1 MMGQVNIMENKIN
14 LMGSEVVEGFEC
26 KPKKLDPNKPIMFY
40 KSIVYVCSDERCAK
54 AGKVDKAKE
63 LREIVKELG
72 LQKGKKRIKVSRSL
86 CQGACRFR
94 QVVQINSDFPNQKL
108 WLKHTQK
115 FNKEDWKELF
125 LKLANDEKIDKNL
138 IDMKVYE

>member
-1 MMGQVNIMENKIN
+1 MESNKIN
-14 LMGSEVVEGFEC
+14 LMGSEVVEGFAC

-40 KSIVYVCSDERCAK
+40 KAIVYICSDERCAK
-54 AGKVDKAKE
+54 ASGGLDRAKE

-72 LQKGKKRIKVSRSL
+72 LAKGKNRIKVTRNL

-94 QVVQINSDFPNQKL
+94 QVAQINSDYPNQKV
-108 WLKHTQK
+108 WLKHTHK
-115 FNKEDWKELF
+115 FTKDEWREIF
-125 LKLANDEKIDKNL
+125 LSLANDKKIQKSL

>member
-1 MMGQVNIMENKIN
+1 MESKKIN
-14 LMGSEVVEGFEC
+14 LMGSEVVEGFAC

-54 AGKVDKAKE
+54 AGKVDKASE

-72 LQKGKKRIKVSRSL
+72 LEKGKDRIKISRSL

-94 QVVQINSDFPNQKL
+94 QVAQINSDFPNQKV
-108 WLKHTQK
+108 WLKHTHNFK
-115 FNKEDWKELF
+115 KEDWKEIF
-125 LKLANDEKIDKNL
+125 LKLKNDEKLDKNL

>member
-1 MMGQVNIMENKIN
+1 MKSTMANKKIN

-40 KSIVYVCSDERCAK
+40 KAIVYICTDERCAK
-54 AGKVDKAKE
+54 AGKVDKASE

-72 LQKGKKRIKVSRSL
+72 LEKGKYRIKISRSL

-94 QVVQINSDFPNQKL
+94 QVVQINSDFPNQKI
-108 WLKHTQK
+108 WLKHTHN
-115 FNKEDWKELF
+115 FTKEDWKELF
-125 LKLANDEKIDKNL
+125 LKLKNDEKLDKNL

>member
-1 MMGQVNIMENKIN
+1 MMGLRGIMASKIN

-40 KSIVYVCSDERCAK
+40 KAIVYVCSDERCAK
-54 AGKVDKAKE
+54 AGKKERAKE

-72 LQKGKKRIKVSRSL
+72 LQKGKNRIKISRSL

-94 QVVQINSDFPNQKL
+94 QVVQINSDSPNQKL

-115 FNKEDWKELF
+115 LSREDWRELF
-125 LKLANDEKIDKNL
+125 LKLSRDEKVDKNL